1 MVSMTDATCK
11 NFMFYVKMYWGAK
24 TMQNKPF
31 IKLGVVERAD
41 SDKTKH
47 FCKPPITPDPAETAE
62 LARTDRPPQTS
73 ARRP

>member
-1 MVSMTDATCK
+1 MRLVKISCSMEK
-11 NFMFYVKMYWGAK
+11 NVLGRKNSAEHTFSVAGCRKASSFRK
-24 TMQNKPF
+24 TQ
-31 IKLGVVERAD
+31 D
-41 SDKTKH
+41 